1 MKTQLMEAESVVDLV
16 PQILHL
22 KKILVPIDFSDPSK
36 KAIQYASRL
45 AEQFDS
51 EIVLLHV
58 MELPPPIAAMRL
70 AYDARRSSVDRL
82 SAAKKKLRLRRMRP
96 PIAPLA
102 RWLDECAAKAP
113 IRRCRHDTHAFASS
127 AAISRSAT
135 ALRSKTSVRSMRVRR
150 RVRSRQLSES
160 RSPTATAMGTSCGWA
175 W

>member
-1 MKTQLMEAESVVDLV
+1 MQMKTQLMEAESVVDLV

-36 KAIQYASRL
+36 KAFQYASRL

-82 SAAKKKLRLRRMRP
+82 SAAKKKLRALSSRIRSRP
-96 PIAPLA
+96 FSAVNSIIRTGHAPN
-102 RWLDECAAKAP
+102 EISKAAKDLDVDLIVIA
-113 IRRCRHDTHAFASS
+113 THGFMGWKHFAIGST
-127 AAISRSAT
+127 AERVVRSAPCPV
-135 ALRSKTSVRSMRVRR
+135 LVVRERSTNLFR
-150 RVRSRQLSES
+150 
-160 RSPTATAMGTSCGWA
+160 
-175 W
+175 

>member
-1 MKTQLMEAESVVDLV
+1 MQMKTQLMEAESVVDLV

-36 KAIQYASRL
+36 KAFQYASRL

-82 SAAKKKLRLRRMRP
+82 SAAKKKLRALASRIRSRP
-96 PIAPLA
+96 FSAVNSIIRTGHTPNEISK
-102 RWLDECAAKAP
+102 AAKDLDVDLIVIA
-113 IRRCRHDTHAFASS
+113 THGFTGWKHFAIGST
-127 AAISRSAT
+127 AERVVRSAPCPV
-135 ALRSKTSVRSMRVRR
+135 LVVREKEHEFV
-150 RVRSRQLSES
+150 
-160 RSPTATAMGTSCGWA
+160 
-175 W
+175 